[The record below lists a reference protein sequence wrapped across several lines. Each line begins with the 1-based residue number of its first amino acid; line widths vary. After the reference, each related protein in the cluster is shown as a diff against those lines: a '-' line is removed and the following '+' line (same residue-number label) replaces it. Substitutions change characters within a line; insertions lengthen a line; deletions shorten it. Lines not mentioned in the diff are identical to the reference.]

1 MSKPALGR
9 GLGALLA
16 SSPPKPTAAPAAP
29 EAAPVPPPPVDNR
42 ERVLRIPLD
51 RIKPSPLQPRK
62 DFTPEALQDLAASI
76 KEQGIVQP
84 LIVRD
89 QQTHYELIAG

>member
-9 GLGALLA
+9 GLGALLGT
-16 SSPPKPTAAPAAP
+16 PPKQTAVSIPPPAATAATP
-29 EAAPVPPPPVDNR
+29 APVDVR
-42 ERVLRIPLD
+42 ERVLRVKLD
-51 RIKPSPLQPRK
+51 RIRPSALQPRK
-62 DFTPEALQDLAASI
+62 DFTTEALQELAASI

-89 QQTHYELIAG
+89 QQTHY